1 MLIYVY
7 MCFDVDKKKLKK
19 LIKKNK
25 VKEKIQL
32 SEEIMIIASN
42 V

>member
-1 MLIYVY
+1 MFICALMLI
-7 MCFDVDKKKLKK
+7 KKKLKK